1 LTDLPPSSYNEAK
14 VKACI
19 KEFLVAQAKPKFA
32 FFGGTIVPFAEAT
45 VSVMTHA
52 FNYGTGVFGGLRAYW
67 NADES
72 QLFIFRPHDHFE
84 RFIQSAALMR
94 IHVPHSADE
103 LVDLL
108 AELLRKEGFQENCYI
123 RPIAY
128 KSTEMIGVR
137 LHDVDDAMTMFA
149 LPFGSYIKNEDGAHV
164 CFSAW
169 RRVDDNAIPA
179 RGKIVGAYANSAL
192 IKSDAVL
199 SGYDEALVLN
209 QEGHVTEASA
219 ANLFILRKGTV
230 FTPPPQADVL
240 EGIVRRTLIELMRND
255 LGLEVVERDIDRTEI
270 YIADE
275 VFLCGT
281 GVQVASV
288 TRVEHRPIGNGRMGT
303 VTRRVRD
310 LFFDVVSGRVEK
322 YRDWL
327 TPVYMPE
334 HVR

>member
-1 LTDLPPSSYNEAK
+1 M
-14 VKACI
+14 
-19 KEFLVAQAKPKFA
+19 AQTKPKFA
-32 FFGGTIVPFAEAT
+32 FFGGKIVPFAEAT

-67 NADES
+67 NADEE

-84 RFIQSAALMR
+84 RFIQSASLMR
-94 IHVPHSADE
+94 IHIEQSAEE
-103 LVDLL
+103 LVDIL
-108 AELLRKEGFQENCYI
+108 AELLRAENYHENCYI

-137 LHDVDDAMTMFA
+137 LHDVEDAMTMFA
-149 LPFGSYIKNEDGAHV
+149 IPFGSYIPNEDGAHV

-192 IKSDAVL
+192 IKSDAIL

-219 ANLFILRKGTV
+219 ANLFIVRKGIV
-230 FTPPPQADVL
+230 ITPPPQSDVL
-240 EGIVRRTLIELMRND
+240 EGIVRRTLIELMRNE
-255 LGLEVVERDIDRTEI
+255 LNLEVVEREIDRTEI

-275 VFLCGT
+275 MFLCGT
-281 GVQVASV
+281 GVQVAAV
-288 TRVEHRPIGNGRMGT
+288 TRVEHRPVGT
-303 VTRRVRD
+303 ARLGTITRHIRD

-334 HVR
+334 RMHS